1 MLMNQKMKILIAY
14 DGSSHADAAIDDLRR
29 AGLPREAEAV
39 VVCVADVWS
48 PPAPHYEY
56 EVVQTTGDDWTRL
69 KAQWFSQ
76 QEAKAQEEAQML
88 AQAAS
93 QRALSYFPSWEVRTE
108 VRSGS
113 PAWELISKADDWR
126 ADLLVVGS
134 QGRSALGRLLLG
146 SVSQK
151 VVTEARCSVRVAR
164 NSVREPDAPARII
177 IGVDGSGYSDA
188 AADEVARR
196 HWPKGSVVKVVSVVR
211 LPFTPNEETRSLPNS
226 YYSQLEKAETGKA
239 QTAITSAVARLKQ
252 SGITQ
257 PEIESEIILGDAREK
272 ILDEAARWEADLIVL
287 GSRGLGGFK
296 RFLLGSVAQGVA
308 AYAPCSFEIIRS
320 RQTNGAGQKT

>member
-1 MLMNQKMKILIAY
+1 MGQKMRILIAY

-39 VVCVADVWS
+39 VVCVANVWS
-48 PPAPHYEY
+48 PPAPPYEH
-56 EVVQTTGDDWTRL
+56 EAVQTPRDDWTRL
-69 KAQWFSQ
+69 RTQWFSQ
-76 QEAKAQEEAQML
+76 QEAKAQEEAQNL
-88 AQAAS
+88 AHAAS

-108 VRSGS
+108 VRLGA
-113 PAWELISKADDWR
+113 PAWELIRKADDWR
-126 ADLLVVGS
+126 DDLLVVSS

-164 NSVREPDAPARII
+164 ASIRAPEAPVRVI
-177 IGVDGSGYSDA
+177 IGVDGSVYSDA
-188 AADEVARR
+188 AVDEMVRR
-196 HWPKGSVVKVVSVVR
+196 SWPEGGVVRVVSVVR
-211 LPFTPNEETRSLPNS
+211 LPFTPTEETRSLPDS

-239 QTAITSAVARLKQ
+239 QTAITGAVARLKQ
-252 SGITQ
+252 SGVTQ
-257 PEIESEIILGDAREK
+257 PEIESEIILGDAREV
-272 ILDEAARWEADLIVL
+272 ILDEAARSEADLIVL

-308 AYAPCSFEIIRS
+308 AYAPCSVEIVRS
-320 RQTNGAGQKT
+320 RQTDGAGQTT

>member
-1 MLMNQKMKILIAY
+1 MNQKMKILIAY

-56 EVVQTTGDDWTRL
+56 EAVQTTGDDWTRL
-69 KAQWFSQ
+69 RAQWFSQ
-76 QEAKAQEEAQML
+76 QEAKAQEEAQRL

-113 PAWELISKADDWR
+113 PAWELIRKADDWR

-188 AADEVARR
+188 AADEVVRR

-211 LPFTPNEETRSLPNS
+211 LPFTPNEETRSLPDS

-239 QTAITSAVARLKQ
+239 QTATTSAVARLKQ

-308 AYAPCSFEIIRS
+308 AYAPCSVEIIRS
-320 RQTNGAGQKT
+320 SQTDGAGQKT

>member
-1 MLMNQKMKILIAY
+1 MNQKMKILIAY

-39 VVCVADVWS
+39 VVSVADGWS
-48 PPAPHYEY
+48 PPAPPSEY
-56 EVVQTTGDDWTRL
+56 EAAPSPRDDWTRL
-69 KAQWFSQ
+69 RAQWFSQ
-76 QEAKAQEEAQML
+76 QEARAREDAQNL
-88 AQAAS
+88 ARAAS
-93 QRALSYFPSWEVRTE
+93 QRALSYFPSWEVQTE
-108 VRSGS
+108 VRLGA
-113 PAWELISKADDWR
+113 PAWELIRKADDWR

-146 SVSQK
+146 SISQK

-188 AADEVARR
+188 AVDEMSRR
-196 HWPKGSVVKVVSVVR
+196 VWPEGSVVKVVSVVR
-211 LPFTPNEETRSLPNS
+211 LPFTPNEETRSLPDS

-308 AYAPCSFEIIRS
+308 AYAPCSVEIIRS
-320 RQTNGAGQKT
+320 GQTDGPGQKT

>member
-1 MLMNQKMKILIAY
+1 MNQKMKILIAY

-39 VVCVADVWS
+39 VVCVANVWS
-48 PPAPHYEY
+48 PPAPPYEH
-56 EVVQTTGDDWTRL
+56 EAVQTPRDDWTRL
-69 KAQWFSQ
+69 RAQWFSQ
-76 QEAKAQEEAQML
+76 QEAKAQEEAQNL
-88 AQAAS
+88 AHAAS

-108 VRSGS
+108 VRLGA
-113 PAWELISKADDWR
+113 PAWELIRKADDWR

-164 NSVREPDAPARII
+164 ASIRVPEAPVRVI
-177 IGVDGSGYSDA
+177 IGVDGSVYSDA
-188 AADEVARR
+188 AVDEMVRR
-196 HWPKGSVVKVVSVVR
+196 SWPEGGVVKVVSVVR
-211 LPFTPNEETRSLPNS
+211 LPFTPTEETRSLPDS

-239 QTAITSAVARLKQ
+239 QTAITGAVARLKQ

-257 PEIESEIILGDAREK
+257 PEIESEIILGDAREV
-272 ILDEAARWEADLIVL
+272 ILDEAARSEADLIVL

-308 AYAPCSFEIIRS
+308 AYAPCSVEIIRS
-320 RQTNGAGQKT
+320 GQTDGPGQKT

>member
-39 VVCVADVWS
+39 VVSVADVWS
-48 PPAPHYEY
+48 PPAPPSEY
-56 EVVQTTGDDWTRL
+56 EAAQSPRDDWTRL
-69 KAQWFSQ
+69 RAQWFSQ
-76 QEAKAQEEAQML
+76 QEARAREEAQNL
-88 AQAAS
+88 ARAAS
-93 QRALSYFPSWEVRTE
+93 QRALSYFPSWEVQTE
-108 VRSGS
+108 VRLGA
-113 PAWELISKADDWR
+113 PAWELIRKADDWR

-164 NSVREPDAPARII
+164 ASIRVPEAPVRVI
-177 IGVDGSGYSDA
+177 IGVDGSVYSDA
-188 AADEVARR
+188 AVDEMVRR
-196 HWPKGSVVKVVSVVR
+196 SWPEGGVVKVVSVVR
-211 LPFTPNEETRSLPNS
+211 LPFTPTEETRSLPDS

-239 QTAITSAVARLKQ
+239 QTAITGAVARLKQ

-257 PEIESEIILGDAREK
+257 PEIESEIILGE
-272 ILDEAARWEADLIVL
+272 VL
-287 GSRGLGGFK
+287 PS
-296 RFLLGSVAQGVA
+296 
-308 AYAPCSFEIIRS
+308 
-320 RQTNGAGQKT
+320 

>member
-1 MLMNQKMKILIAY
+1 MNQKMKILIAY

-39 VVCVADVWS
+39 VVCV
-48 PPAPHYEY
+48 
-56 EVVQTTGDDWTRL
+56 
-69 KAQWFSQ
+69 Q
-76 QEAKAQEEAQML
+76 QEAMAQEETQTL
-88 AQAAS
+88 AHAAS
-93 QRALSYFPSWEVRTE
+93 QRVLSYFPSWKVQTE
-108 VRSGS
+108 VRSGA
-113 PAWELISKADDWR
+113 PAWELIRMADDWR

-151 VVTEARCSVRVAR
+151 VMTEARCSVRVAR
-164 NSVREPDAPARII
+164 ASISEPEAPARVII
-177 IGVDGSGYSDA
+177 CVDGSGYSDA
-188 AADEVARR
+188 AVDEMSRR
-196 HWPKGSVVKVVSVVR
+196 VWPDGSVVKVISVVR
-211 LPFTPNEETRSLPNS
+211 LPFTPNEETRSLPDS

-239 QTAITSAVARLKQ
+239 QTAITSAVAHLKQ

-308 AYAPCSFEIIRS
+308 AYAPCSVEIIRS
-320 RQTNGAGQKT
+320 GQTDGPGQKT

>member
-1 MLMNQKMKILIAY
+1 MNQKMKILIAY

-39 VVCVADVWS
+39 VVCVANVWS
-48 PPAPHYEY
+48 PPAPPYEH
-56 EVVQTTGDDWTRL
+56 EAVQTPRDDWTRL
-69 KAQWFSQ
+69 RAQWFSQ
-76 QEAKAQEEAQML
+76 QEAKAQEEAQNL
-88 AQAAS
+88 AHAAS

-108 VRSGS
+108 VRLGA
-113 PAWELISKADDWR
+113 PAWELIRKADDWR

-134 QGRSALGRLLLG
+134 QGRSALG

-164 NSVREPDAPARII
+164 ASIRVPEAPVRVI
-177 IGVDGSGYSDA
+177 IGVDGSVYSDA
-188 AADEVARR
+188 AVDEMVRR
-196 HWPKGSVVKVVSVVR
+196 SWPEGGVVKVVSVVR
-211 LPFTPNEETRSLPNS
+211 LPFTPTEETRSLPDS

-239 QTAITSAVARLKQ
+239 QTAITGAVARLKQ

-257 PEIESEIILGDAREK
+257 PDIESEIILGDAREV
-272 ILDEAARWEADLIVL
+272 ILDEAARSEADLIVL

-308 AYAPCSFEIIRS
+308 AYAPCSVEIVRS
-320 RQTNGAGQKT
+320 RQTDGAGQTT

>member
-39 VVCVADVWS
+39 VVCV
-48 PPAPHYEY
+48 
-56 EVVQTTGDDWTRL
+56 R
-69 KAQWFSQ
+69 
-76 QEAKAQEEAQML
+76 QETMAQEEAQNL
-88 AQAAS
+88 AHAAS
-93 QRALSYFPSWEVRTE
+93 QRALSYFPAWEVWTE
-108 VRSGS
+108 VRSGA
-113 PAWELISKADDWR
+113 PAWELIRKADDWR

-151 VVTEARCSVRVAR
+151 VVTEAGCSVRVAR
-164 NSVREPDAPARII
+164 NSVRESDAPVRII
-177 IGVDGSGYSDA
+177 IGVDGSVYSDA
-188 AADEVARR
+188 AVDEVARR
-196 HWPKGSVVKVVSVVR
+196 VWPEGSVVKVISVVR
-211 LPFTPNEETRSLPNS
+211 LPFTPNEETRSLPDS
-226 YYSQLEKAETGKA
+226 YYSQLERAETGKA
-239 QTAITSAVARLKQ
+239 QTAIARAASRLKQ
-252 SGITQ
+252 NGITQ
-257 PEIESEIILGDAREK
+257 PEIESETILGDAREK

-308 AYAPCSFEIIRS
+308 TYAPCSVEIIRS
-320 RQTNGAGQKT
+320 RQENGAGQKT

>member
-39 VVCVADVWS
+39 VVSVADVWS
-48 PPAPHYEY
+48 PPAPPSEY
-56 EVVQTTGDDWTRL
+56 EAAQSPRDDWTRL
-69 KAQWFSQ
+69 RAQWFSQ
-76 QEAKAQEEAQML
+76 QEARAREEAQNL
-88 AQAAS
+88 ARAAS
-93 QRALSYFPSWEVRTE
+93 QRALSYFPSWEVQTE
-108 VRSGS
+108 VRLGAS
-113 PAWELISKADDWR
+113 AWELIRKADDWR
-126 ADLLVVGS
+126 ADLLAVGS

-211 LPFTPNEETRSLPNS
+211 LPFTPNEETRSLPDS

-272 ILDEAARWEADLIVL
+272 ILDEAAQWEADLIVL

-308 AYAPCSFEIIRS
+308 AYAPCSVEIIRS
-320 RQTNGAGQKT
+320 SQTDGAGQKT

>member
-1 MLMNQKMKILIAY
+1 MNQKMKILIAY
-14 DGSSHADAAIDDLRR
+14 DGSSHADATIDDLRR

-39 VVCVADVWS
+39 VVSVADVWS
-48 PPAPHYEY
+48 PPAPPSEY
-56 EVVQTTGDDWTRL
+56 EAAQSPRDDWTRL
-69 KAQWFSQ
+69 RAQWFSQ
-76 QEAKAQEEAQML
+76 QEARAREEAQNL
-88 AQAAS
+88 ARAAS
-93 QRALSYFPSWEVRTE
+93 QRALSYFPSWEVQTE
-108 VRSGS
+108 VRLGA
-113 PAWELISKADDWR
+113 PAWELIRKADDWR

-134 QGRSALGRLLLG
+134 QGRSALGRVLLG

-188 AADEVARR
+188 AVDEMSRR
-196 HWPKGSVVKVVSVVR
+196 VWPEGSVVKVVSVVR
-211 LPFTPNEETRSLPNS
+211 LPFTPNEETRSLPDS

-308 AYAPCSFEIIRS
+308 AYAPCSVEIIRS
-320 RQTNGAGQKT
+320 GQTDGPGQKT

>member
-1 MLMNQKMKILIAY
+1 MNQKMKILIAY

-39 VVCVADVWS
+39 VVCV
-48 PPAPHYEY
+48 
-56 EVVQTTGDDWTRL
+56 
-69 KAQWFSQ
+69 Q
-76 QEAKAQEEAQML
+76 QEAMTQEEAQNL
-88 AQAAS
+88 AHAAS

-108 VRSGS
+108 VRSGAL
-113 PAWELISKADDWR
+113 AWELIRKADDWR

-151 VVTEARCSVRVAR
+151 VVTEAGCSVRVAR
-164 NSVREPDAPARII
+164 SSVREPDAPAQII
-177 IGVDGSGYSDA
+177 LGVDGSVYSDA
-188 AADEVARR
+188 ATEELARR
-196 HWPKGSVVKVVSVVR
+196 HWPEGSVVKVVSVVR
-211 LPFTPNEETRSLPNS
+211 LPFTPTEETRLLPDS

-272 ILDEAARWEADLIVL
+272 ILDEAARWGADLIVL

-308 AYAPCSFEIIRS
+308 AYATCSVEIVRS
-320 RQTNGAGQKT
+320 RQTDGAGQQT

>member
-1 MLMNQKMKILIAY
+1 MNQKMKILIAY

-39 VVCVADVWS
+39 VVCV
-48 PPAPHYEY
+48 
-56 EVVQTTGDDWTRL
+56 R
-69 KAQWFSQ
+69 
-76 QEAKAQEEAQML
+76 QEAMAQEEAQTL
-88 AQAAS
+88 AHAAS
-93 QRALSYFPSWEVRTE
+93 QHVLSYFPSWKVQTE
-108 VRSGS
+108 VRSGA
-113 PAWELISKADDWR
+113 PAWELIRMADDWKP
-126 ADLLVVGS
+126 DLLVVGS

-164 NSVREPDAPARII
+164 ASIRAPQAPARVI
-177 IGVDGSGYSDA
+177 IGVDGSVYSDA
-188 AADEVARR
+188 AVDEVARR
-196 HWPKGSVVKVVSVVR
+196 HWPEGGVVKVVSVVR
-211 LPFTPNEETRSLPNS
+211 LPFTPTEETRSLPDS

-239 QTAITSAVARLKQ
+239 QTAITGASARLKQ
-252 SGITQ
+252 SEVTQ

-272 ILDEAARWEADLIVL
+272 ILDEAAQWEADLIVL

-308 AYAPCSFEIIRS
+308 AYAPCSVEIVRS
-320 RQTNGAGQKT
+320 RRTDGAGHTA

>member
-1 MLMNQKMKILIAY
+1 MNQKMKILIAY

-39 VVCVADVWS
+39 VVSVADVWS
-48 PPAPHYEY
+48 PPAPPSEY
-56 EVVQTTGDDWTRL
+56 EAAPSPRDDWTRL
-69 KAQWFSQ
+69 RAQWFSQ
-76 QEAKAQEEAQML
+76 QEARAREEAQNL
-88 AQAAS
+88 ARAAS
-93 QRALSYFPSWEVRTE
+93 QRALSYFPSWEVQTE
-108 VRSGS
+108 VRLGA
-113 PAWELISKADDWR
+113 PAWELIRKADDWR
-126 ADLLVVGS
+126 ADLLMVGS

-164 NSVREPDAPARII
+164 ASIRVPEAPVRVI
-177 IGVDGSGYSDA
+177 IGVDGSVYSDA
-188 AADEVARR
+188 AVDEMVRR
-196 HWPKGSVVKVVSVVR
+196 SWPEGGVVKVVSVVR
-211 LPFTPNEETRSLPNS
+211 LPFTPTEETRSLPDS

-239 QTAITSAVARLKQ
+239 QTAITGAVARLKQ

-257 PEIESEIILGDAREK
+257 PEIESEIILGDAREV
-272 ILDEAARWEADLIVL
+272 ILDEAARSEADLIVL

-308 AYAPCSFEIIRS
+308 AYAPCSVEIVRS
-320 RQTNGAGQKT
+320 RQTDGAGQTT

>member
-1 MLMNQKMKILIAY
+1 MLMNQKTKILIAY
-14 DGSSHADAAIDDLRR
+14 DGSSHADAAIDELRR

-39 VVCVADVWS
+39 VVCV
-48 PPAPHYEY
+48 
-56 EVVQTTGDDWTRL
+56 R
-69 KAQWFSQ
+69 
-76 QEAKAQEEAQML
+76 QEAMTQEEAQNL
-88 AQAAS
+88 AHAAS

-108 VRSGS
+108 VRSGA
-113 PAWELISKADDWR
+113 PAWELIRKANDWR

-151 VVTEARCSVRVAR
+151 VVTEAGCSVRVAR
-164 NSVREPDAPARII
+164 NSVREPDAPAQII
-177 IGVDGSGYSDA
+177 LGVDGSVYSDA
-188 AADEVARR
+188 AIEEVARR
-196 HWPKGSVVKVVSVVR
+196 HWPEGSVVKVVSVVR
-211 LPFTPNEETRSLPNS
+211 LPFTPTEETRSLPDS
-226 YYSQLEKAETGKA
+226 YYSQLKKAETGKA

-257 PEIESEIILGDAREK
+257 PEIESEIILGDAREQ
-272 ILDEAARWEADLIVL
+272 ILNEAERWGADLIVL

-308 AYAPCSFEIIRS
+308 AYAPCSVEIVRS
-320 RQTNGAGQKT
+320 RQTDGAGQQT

>member
-1 MLMNQKMKILIAY
+1 MLMNQKTKILIAY
-14 DGSSHADAAIDDLRR
+14 DGSSHADAAIDELRR

-39 VVCVADVWS
+39 VVCV
-48 PPAPHYEY
+48 
-56 EVVQTTGDDWTRL
+56 R
-69 KAQWFSQ
+69 
-76 QEAKAQEEAQML
+76 QEAMTQEEAQNL
-88 AQAAS
+88 AHAAS

-108 VRSGS
+108 VRSGA
-113 PAWELISKADDWR
+113 PAWELIRKANDWR

-151 VVTEARCSVRVAR
+151 VVTEAGCSVRVAR
-164 NSVREPDAPARII
+164 NSVREPDAPAQII
-177 IGVDGSGYSDA
+177 LGVDGSVYSDA
-188 AADEVARR
+188 AIEEVARR
-196 HWPKGSVVKVVSVVR
+196 HWPEGSVVKVVSVVR
-211 LPFTPNEETRSLPNS
+211 LPFTPTEETRSLPDS
-226 YYSQLEKAETGKA
+226 YYSQLKKAETGKA

-252 SGITQ
+252 SGITR

-272 ILDEAARWEADLIVL
+272 ILDEAVRREADLIVL

-308 AYAPCSFEIIRS
+308 AYAPCSVEIVRS
-320 RQTNGAGQKT
+320 RQTDGAGQQT